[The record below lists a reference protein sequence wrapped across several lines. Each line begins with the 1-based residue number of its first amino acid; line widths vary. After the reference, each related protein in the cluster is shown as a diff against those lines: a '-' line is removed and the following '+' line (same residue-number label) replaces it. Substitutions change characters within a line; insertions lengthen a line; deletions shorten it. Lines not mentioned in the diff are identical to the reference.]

1 MCILQKRREDTRFEL
16 AHFYKHRRKIVKKL
30 QGKEGNPISQRPEE
44 KDAPGKHS
52 KGNRVASAV
61 GRAAELAVGAKPR
74 KVGLHMPVP
83 SISMLSCFIIEYGSK
98 FQPTPTFSQGRFFC
112 SSGLVMLKL

>member
-1 MCILQKRREDTRFEL
+1 MCMLQERREDTRFEL

-30 QGKEGNPISQRPEE
+30 QGKEGNLISQRPEE
-44 KDAPGKHS
+44 KNAPGKHS

-83 SISMLSCFIIEYGSK
+83 RISMLLIMFYRQNTVPNFNQLQLFRKVG
-98 FQPTPTFSQGRFFC
+98 FSAV
-112 SSGLVMLKL
+112 LAY

>member
-1 MCILQKRREDTRFEL
+1 M
-16 AHFYKHRRKIVKKL
+16 
-30 QGKEGNPISQRPEE
+30 SQRPEE

-74 KVGLHMPVP
+74 KVGLRMPVL
-83 SISMLSCFIIEYGSK
+83 SISTLLIMFY
-98 FQPTPTFSQGRFFC
+98 SQYAGPNFNQ
-112 SSGLVMLKL
+112 L